1 MLVADFIN
9 TDKEPDLSNEQWEK
23 EGDLTYHIPLFEISH
38 MDAQKI
44 KNSGEPVFMK
54 VTTSQSSLQNN
65 VEVDLWY
72 SSSLDLGLKLS
83 DELAALSY
91 SFKQD
96 HTSKPLFTPRIA
108 TFSCLGCSEEFKDQ
122 QCLSEGA
129 YCAYTPKFYD

>member
-1 MLVADFIN
+1 
-9 TDKEPDLSNEQWEK
+9 
-23 EGDLTYHIPLFEISH
+23 

-44 KNSGEPVFMK
+44 KNSDEPVFMK
-54 VTTSQSSLQNN
+54 VTTSQSTLQNN

-108 TFSCLGCSEEFKDQ
+108 TFSC
-122 QCLSEGA
+122 
-129 YCAYTPKFYD
+129 